1 MAQVQPVLIS
11 GRRRRPP
18 GSTSVVPLLALLAL
32 ALLMALSLLPSS
44 DAIDNGLG
52 RVPVRFAGCSLAPGS
67 CASELAVCRAR

>member
-11 GRRRRPP
+11 GCRRRPP
-18 GSTSVVPLLALLAL
+18 GSTSVPLLALLAL

-52 RVPVRFAGCSLAPGS
+52 RVPVRFAGCSLAPS
-67 CASELAVCRAR
+67 SYASELAVCRAR